1 MDDHDFIKFDVIDAA
16 EQSISVTA
24 QGQKVLLFTSNL
36 SEEELDPDEATPDPV
51 ESFVE
56 AANLGMFAGADHAAT
71 ASRGRIIAR
80 RFDPQSHLQTWQVDL
95 AGVDKGAFRVLMN
108 LLVALD
114 LAGIEVKTVSDFPS
128 LTHGRP
134 RLNYSEL
141 VYPGRRDPL
150 PFGLEISKP
159 SRRSSDRSLQIV
171 FVREPDEHVVEVV
184 YRGLDFWTK
193 LLSWGAYP
201 IGRTPPQQ
209 SGAIPDWAYQNDAY
223 SVVQAFPE
231 YFGCD
236 EASFNAIINWGQI
249 LHEKYCP
256 LEQILI
262 S

>member
-1 MDDHDFIKFDVIDAA
+1 MDDHVLIKFDVIDAA

-24 QGQKVLLFTSNL
+24 QGREVLLFTSNV
-36 SEEELDPDEATPDPV
+36 SEEELDPVDATPDPV
-51 ESFVE
+51 ELFIE
-56 AANLGMFAGADHAAT
+56 AANMGMFAGADHAAT

-80 RFDPQSHLQTWQVDL
+80 NFDPQSQLQTWRVAL
-95 AGVDKGAFRVLMN
+95 ASVDKGAFRILMN

-114 LAGIEVKTVSDFPS
+114 LRVEVKTISKLPS
-128 LTHGRP
+128 LTDDRP
-134 RLNYSEL
+134 RLYYSDL
-141 VYPGRRDPL
+141 AYPGRRDPP
-150 PFGLEISKP
+150 PFRLEISRP
-159 SRRSSDRSLQIV
+159 SRRSVGRSVQIV

-184 YRGLDFWTK
+184 YQGFEVWTK

-209 SGAIPDWAYQNDAY
+209 SGAISDLAYQHDAY

-236 EASFNAIINWGQI
+236 EASFNAVINWGQI

-262 S
+262 G